1 MTSPNTP
8 FFKFIL
14 SGQNR
19 IYLGFTIPFAI
30 VSFIILRNLYPIPSF
45 YSDSFTWVG
54 AAISRQPISF
64 RPVGYSKLLI
74 FFRYFS
80 STAVALVAGQYAVTL
95 LTNLF
100 LFFTF
105 AWFFPLKNVY
115 KALLYILLIVNP
127 FYLFASNYVY
137 SDAFFNPLSVLWFTL
152 FIWILHKPSP
162 FYIILQIILLACL
175 FNLRYNAI
183 VFPGISAVGI
193 LLTSSSYKKKAV
205 AIAAN
210 FMVIIAIWIFTTY
223 QTKSYTGI
231 KTFSA
236 FSGWQL
242 ANDAIHVLRHS
253 TIDTLAIKDEEV
265 KAVTTYTIHFFDTTK
280 TFFADTSASAL
291 YMWERVGP
299 LKKYMYVYPKRNR
312 SYFKTWNALGPVYSK
327 FGQTIIL
334 QHPFVY
340 LKHFAIP
347 NAKAYFL
354 PPLEAYATYMENRT
368 TIPGVVTKFYKYKSN
383 KTSKLTSGLMVCGTI
398 LGGCSSSFSSPNKSP
413 HGLRLSI
420 LSKTTL
426 LIAII
431 GIDKNIPGMPQVISP
446 INTPNSVISA
456 FIFTLDPTIR
466 GRSTLLSIRCIATI
480 VTTTKTIFVVTAPV
494 PTVISVLKTSAV
506 KMPMYGIILNKP
518 VMTPNRIAYL
528 IPIIENAR
536 QQMPATIAISKRRP
550 RI

>member
-383 KTSKLTSGLMVCGTI
+383 KTPKHYPGVYAFVFTPMQALFTVANI
-398 LGGCSSSFSSPNKSP
+398 LFLAIVSAYVFKKHYRKESALFN
-413 HGLRLSI
+413 R
-420 LSKTTL
+420 TL
-426 LIAII
+426 LCFGALYVV
-431 GIDKNIPGMPQVISP
+431 NFFFVVLLAPTVLRYH
-446 INTPNSVISA
+446 
-456 FIFTLDPTIR
+456 IFLL
-466 GRSTLLSIRCIATI
+466 TLL
-480 VTTTKTIFVVTAPV
+480 FPV
-494 PTVISVLKTSAV
+494 LF
-506 KMPMYGIILNKP
+506 
-518 VMTPNRIAYL
+518 YL
-528 IPIIENAR
+528 I
-536 QQMPATIAISKRRP
+536 QQLTVREKQVTSVEKS
-550 RI
+550 